1 MAIVL
6 APKFAIPVI
15 AAAIAASAGLWKE
28 AAPES
33 AAGPAY
39 GAMITQLDASV
50 VAEDAARRFERAD
63 LDNSGALDADEY
75 ATQALVTAELARV
88 NHFAP
93 MRIGMSVGKVALPA
107 SVPASVNAGEREAI
121 LRSSSIVF
129 QTIAGDDRK
138 ISRQEFVGA
147 ALEQMLASDMDRN
160 GALTGSELSTFS
172 MRQAKVGIAAS

>member
-6 APKFAIPVI
+6 APKFAIPAI
-15 AAAIAASAGLWKE
+15 AAAIAAGAGLWKE
-28 AAPES
+28 ATPES
-33 AAGPAY
+33 GSAY
-39 GAMITQLDASV
+39 GATITQLDASM
-50 VAEDAARRFERAD
+50 VAEDAALRFERAD
-63 LDNSGALDADEY
+63 FDNSGALDADEY

-107 SVPASVNAGEREAI
+107 SVPANVDAKEREAI
-121 LRSSSIVF
+121 LRSASIVF
-129 QTIAGDDRK
+129 QTIASDDRK

-160 GALTGSELSTFS
+160 GALTGSELSTFA
-172 MRQAKVGIAAS
+172 MRQAKAGIAAS